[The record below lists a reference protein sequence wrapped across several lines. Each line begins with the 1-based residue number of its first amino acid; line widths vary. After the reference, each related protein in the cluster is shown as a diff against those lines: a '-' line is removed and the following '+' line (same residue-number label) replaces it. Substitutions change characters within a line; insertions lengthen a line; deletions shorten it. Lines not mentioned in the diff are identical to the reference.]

1 MRLAIDV
8 SAEDAEP
15 SKFNTATKLHNAA
28 RTLYNVSSTIVSRAS
43 RSESNRAK
51 VQSGQCYSV
60 TPLQRVNGAFN
71 AAVGHVLWFA
81 NSVVA

>member
-28 RTLYNVSSTIVSRAS
+28 RILYNVSSTIVSRAS
-43 RSESNRAK
+43 R
-51 VQSGQCYSV
+51 QCYSV